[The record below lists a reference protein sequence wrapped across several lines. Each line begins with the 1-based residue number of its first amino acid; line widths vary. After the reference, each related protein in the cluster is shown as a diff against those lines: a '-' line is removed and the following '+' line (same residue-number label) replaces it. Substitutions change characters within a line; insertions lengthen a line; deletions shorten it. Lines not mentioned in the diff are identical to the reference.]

1 MVRHTAVF
9 VIVTTMIMMIPLV
22 LSYKDVCENIID
34 IQKIL
39 LVSDYEINV
48 SLNDVIFLSKSICQK
63 TNVEERR
70 EDKQRVVKAFMNI
83 FAKLSQEIK
92 ACEVNET
99 DLWKVFSNFIRKNFA
114 SNFLP
119 LIFAVMIFLLRTK
132 GSSIVLPALSVLLL
146 SGSAFLLITG
156 SSCSEDHLKIWSLY
170 ADSVRIISNVS
181 ETSSRHLNHS
191 LQPLDNGLSYNK
203 EEYFW
208 GNWLIKYLKSYIM
221 EFFELT
227 FVRVE

>member
-1 MVRHTAVF
+1 MT
-9 VIVTTMIMMIPLV
+9 MMIPLV

-48 SLNDVIFLSKSICQK
+48 SLNDVIFLRKSICQK
-63 TNVEERR
+63 TNVEERQ
-70 EDKQRVVKAFMNI
+70 EDKQRDVKEFMNI

-92 ACEVNET
+92 ACEEKET
-99 DLWKVFSNFIRKNFA
+99 DLWQVFSNFIQKNFA

-146 SGSAFLLITG
+146 SGSAFLLVTG

-191 LQPLDNGLSYNK
+191 LQPLDDGLSYNK

-208 GNWLIKYLKSYIM
+208 GNWLIKYLKSFIM

>member
-9 VIVTTMIMMIPLV
+9 VIVTMIMMIPLV

-48 SLNDVIFLSKSICQK
+48 SLNDVIFLGKRICQK
-63 TNVEERR
+63 TNVEERQ
-70 EDKQRVVKAFMNI
+70 EDKQWVVKEFMNI
-83 FAKLSQEIK
+83 FEKLSQEIK

-99 DLWKVFSNFIRKNFA
+99 DLWQVFSNFIRKNFA

-132 GSSIVLPALSVLLL
+132 GSSIVLPALSV
-146 SGSAFLLITG
+146 G
-156 SSCSEDHLKIWSLY
+156 
-170 ADSVRIISNVS
+170 
-181 ETSSRHLNHS
+181 
-191 LQPLDNGLSYNK
+191 
-203 EEYFW
+203 
-208 GNWLIKYLKSYIM
+208 
-221 EFFELT
+221 
-227 FVRVE
+227 

>member
-1 MVRHTAVF
+1 MT
-9 VIVTTMIMMIPLV
+9 MMIPLV

-48 SLNDVIFLSKSICQK
+48 SLYDVIFLRKSICQK
-63 TNVEERR
+63 TNVEERQ
-70 EDKQRVVKAFMNI
+70 EDKQRDVKEFMNI

-92 ACEVNET
+92 ACEEKET
-99 DLWKVFSNFIRKNFA
+99 DLWQVFSNFIQKNFA

-146 SGSAFLLITG
+146 SGSAFLLVTG

-181 ETSSRHLNHS
+181 ETSFQHLNHS

-208 GNWLIKYLKSYIM
+208 GNWLMRFAKLLVKECFKLM
-221 EFFELT
+221 
-227 FVRVE
+227 FVKVK